1 MLEISSS
8 FKNLADGIGK
18 ITVKW
23 PDTLFFKI
31 PDLKVLS
38 TKVFQRMW
46 SNVVAVFLITLV
58 GLFKVGIIHF
68 DILDLKNLALF
79 KSFHNLKY

>member
-1 MLEISSS
+1 MYEISSS

-18 ITVKW
+18 ITGKW
-23 PDTLFFKI
+23 SDTFFKI
-31 PDLKVLS
+31 PDLEVLP

-58 GLFKVGIIHF
+58 GLFKVGII
-68 DILDLKNLALF
+68 
-79 KSFHNLKY
+79 SF

>member
-1 MLEISSS
+1 MHEISSS

-23 PDTLFFKI
+23 PDTFFKI

-58 GLFKVGIIHF
+58 GLFKVGIIPF
-68 DILDLKNLALF
+68 
-79 KSFHNLKY
+79 

>member
-1 MLEISSS
+1 MYEISSS

-18 ITVKW
+18 ITGKW

-46 SNVVAVFLITLV
+46 SNVVAVL
-58 GLFKVGIIHF
+58 
-68 DILDLKNLALF
+68 
-79 KSFHNLKY
+79 